1 MLVCSE
7 ESIRKFVEAY
17 LAGSLTPDL
26 KTANLPED
34 WDAAPVKVRRK
45 DIYVAPVKV
54 RRTGTQHLSR

>member
-34 WDAAPVKVRRK
+34 WDAAPVKVRR
-45 DIYVAPVKV
+45 
-54 RRTGTQHLSR
+54 TGTRYLSR